1 MTRSGKNYRTQVIP
15 ALAGHEAAW
24 DELVQHAAGGHV
36 MLRSAFLGT
45 LECTGCVGGRSG
57 WSAQHL
63 LLWDGDALAAACPL
77 YVKAHSYGEYVFD
90 WAWADAYE
98 RSGLPY
104 YPKLLCALP
113 FTPVPG
119 MRLIARSGEARD
131 ALVQVLAQ
139 AMQDN
144 ALSSVHV
151 LFPDEASASALQAA
165 GWLKRSGVQFHW
177 TNAGYA
183 DFEAFLARL
192 NQKKRKNIRAE
203 RRTVHEHG
211 LRFEWLDGHSAQ
223 PQDWAFFYRC
233 YANTY
238 REHHSTPYLNER
250 FFLLLAQ
257 QAPDQVRLCMAHDA
271 QGPVAASF
279 FICDAGRLYGRYWG
293 ALRYVPLLH
302 FELCYYQAIEYA
314 IDQQLKVFEG
324 GAQGEHK
331 MARGLLPVP
340 TCSFHLLAHPEF
352 SQAIE
357 RFLQREA
364 GGIDQYLDDL
374 NERTPFRHSAGFS
387 AGRDLAPGADE
398 ALQK

>member
-1 MTRSGKNYRTQVIP
+1 MTRSEKNYRTQVIP
-15 ALAGHEAAW
+15 ALAGYETAW
-24 DELVQHAAGGHV
+24 DALVEHAAGGHV
-36 MLRSAFLGT
+36 MLSSAYLGT
-45 LECTGCVGGRSG
+45 MERTGCVGGRSG

-63 LLWDGDALAAACPL
+63 LLWDGDELAAACPL

-119 MRLIARSGEARD
+119 ARLLARD
-131 ALVQVLAQ
+131 DAARAALVDVLTQ
-139 AMQDN
+139 AMDDN

-151 LFPDEASASALQAA
+151 LFPDDASAATLQAA

-177 TNAGYA
+177 TNAGYSHF
-183 DFEAFLARL
+183 DEFLTQL
-192 NQKKRKNIRAE
+192 SQKKRKNIRAE
-203 RRTVHEHG
+203 RRAVHEHG
-211 LRFEWLDGHSAQ
+211 LQFDWLDGRSAQ
-223 PQDWAFFYRC
+223 PEHWRFFYRC

-250 FFLLLAQ
+250 FFLELAE
-257 QAPDQVRLCMAHDA
+257 ASPDKVRLCMARDA
-271 QGPVAASF
+271 TSPIAASF

-293 ALRYVPLLH
+293 AMRFVPLLH

-314 IDQQLKVFEG
+314 IAKKLQVFEG

-331 MARGLLPVP
+331 MARGLMPVP
-340 TCSFHLLAHPEF
+340 TCSFHRLAHPEF
-352 SQAIE
+352 AQAIE
-357 RFLQREA
+357 RFLAREA

-374 NERTPFRHSAGFS
+374 NERTPFKRRSS
-387 AGRDLAPGADE
+387 VE
-398 ALQK
+398 QK